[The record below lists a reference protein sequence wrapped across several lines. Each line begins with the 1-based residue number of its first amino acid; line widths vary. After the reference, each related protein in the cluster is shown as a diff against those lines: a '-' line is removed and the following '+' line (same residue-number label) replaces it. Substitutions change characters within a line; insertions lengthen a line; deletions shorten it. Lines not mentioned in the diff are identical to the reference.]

1 MLLLIGAIVLFLRV
15 PIPQP
20 VAEVAE
26 CVVGFMLVA
35 LGGLLGM
42 KLLRERW
49 HLHQHDHDGT
59 RHVHLHS
66 HAQSRDH
73 GHAHWWRES
82 VRPLCIGMAH
92 GLAGSAAL
100 LLFVVASAGSVLE
113 GLLYIAVFG
122 CGSIAGMMLIGL
134 LLPGTGQCRQYRVG
148 SGNRLSRA
156 YRRAAVLDEIPH
168 LPREGDSTCAA
179 RFAMVF
185 STPNRRILLRQAS
198 SLTPQTAEID

>member
-122 CGSIAGMMLIGL
+122 CGLLLSIPVVWSFRLGRPVFLALQGLASAGSIALGL
-134 LLPGTGQCRQYRVG
+134 AIVYRALTGAP
-148 SGNRLSRA
+148 LS
-156 YRRAAVLDEIPH
+156 
-168 LPREGDSTCAA
+168 
-179 RFAMVF
+179 
-185 STPNRRILLRQAS
+185 
-198 SLTPQTAEID
+198 